1 MKKLM
6 IGWTTFANEDDA
18 QTLGDRLVAEGL
30 AACVQLDGP
39 VKSTYRWMGKLTRET
54 EYRLTVKFPKS
65 HAADIS
71 AFIQQHHPYDNPQ
84 WLACRAREAAPAYV
98 IWALS
103 QTNPDGP
110 AEKGV

>member
-1 MKKLM
+1 M
-6 IGWTTFANEDDA
+6 IGWTTFASQEDA
-18 QTLGDRLVAEGL
+18 EKIGDRRVMEGL
-30 AACVQLDGP
+30 AACTQIDGP
-39 VKSTYRWMGKLTRET
+39 IRSTYRWKGKLMHEA

-84 WLACRAREAAPAYV
+84 WLACRAKEAAPAYV

-103 QTNPDGP
+103 QTYPDVSQQENSL
-110 AEKGV
+110 A